1 MSVELIKYAFSSGEI
16 SPTLYGRSDLT
27 KFDMGMALAY
37 NWFVDYRGGLSTR
50 PGTEF
55 VDYVPLED
63 QPTKM
68 FTFRFSPALADNYVL
83 LFGHNY
89 MIPIQNGG
97 YITRR
102 QRVWTMGTPEPNG
115 KWLGNTADYAAL
127 DWVKVVASADFPQFV
142 GATLEVNALDGTGVR
157 LTNVADKQQI
167 DTTTFAG
174 GAITVEQIVRIV
186 TPYAGTDLDELSLF
200 QIRNTCR
207 MTHPRFP
214 IKNLVR
220 GINEAWS
227 INDEVI
233 GNNIPIAS
241 GLGATP
247 SATGPISFLFAVTSI
262 NSDGLESPMSKPFRV
277 TNCVNY
283 TTEAG
288 SCRFTWSQVSG
299 AIEYRVYRSVIVGTG
314 GPITFGAQLGY
325 LGTTK
330 TTDFIDS
337 NIIPDFTK
345 SPPSP
350 RNPFARGSIYEIV
363 VTSPGTGYTDIP
375 DIVASGAGVDF
386 LAYGNPSIDGALG
399 SVTII
404 REGSGYPENT
414 VITTSGGSGSGA
426 TFSTKVTELTGTY
439 PSISAIFQQ
448 RQVYAASY
456 NNPLTLWASQ
466 TSKFNVFDESA
477 VLVSSDAY
485 EFEVD
490 STEISPIRHMFSMRG
505 GLLLLSQTG
514 VWMLTGGSSQQAVTP
529 TNALADPQSYTG
541 VSDVVPLKIG
551 PDLLYVEGT
560 GYSVRLLSYNDF
572 SKIYSGEDKSV
583 LSNHLFGPG
592 FKITKWAYAENPF
605 KMVWGVREDGA
616 IVCFTM
622 VKEQEVY
629 GWTWG
634 QTKGLFDD
642 IVSVQENDF
651 DYCYTTVIRLVN
663 GMWRKYV
670 ERIAP
675 RDFLNVE
682 DSWCVDSGLKLF
694 TGQMVTPDNTLT
706 ISPEYEDIFTD
717 TSGNTQTIKKVKL
730 TAALFSFNTAS
741 LDYVVRAAGGIFRVT
756 RFINSKEVEA
766 NVITSA
772 TKLLPEDPD
781 KRVMPVAA
789 GDWYYTKPVTT
800 IYGLSHLEGETVSI
814 LADGNVAAPQKVVN
828 GSITLQH
835 PATKVIVGL
844 PYSCVAKTLPDT
856 TQQAVIEAKRKR
868 TVGLG
873 IRFNETR
880 GLMYGISLKE
890 SDLYAVRERTTEP
903 YGVPTKMINGVKYV
917 IPSTEWGEDNQ
928 TYFVQNNPLPST
940 ILGLVT
946 DMEIG
951 DDSE

>member
-83 LFGHNY
+83 LFGHRY
-89 MIPIQNGG
+89 MVPIQNGG

-102 QRVWTMGTPEPNG
+102 QRVLTMGAPAPNG
-115 KWLGNTADYAAL
+115 RWLGNTADYALL
-127 DWVKVVASADFPQFV
+127 DWVKVIEAPENP
-142 GATLEVNALDGTGVR
+142 TLIGSTWEVNSLDASGMSFY
-157 LTNVADKQQI
+157 NVATKAPV
-167 DTTTFAG
+167 DTVLYNAG
-174 GAITVEQIVRIV
+174 TITIQQIVRVV
-186 TPYAGTDLDELSLF
+186 TPYEGKDLNELNLF

-220 GINEAWS
+220 EADEGWEVS
-227 INDEVI
+227 DEVI
-233 GNNIPIAS
+233 GNNIPIVTNLA
-241 GLGATP
+241 ATP
-247 SATGPISFLFAVTSI
+247 SKEGPISFLFAVTSV
-262 NSDGLESPMSKPFRV
+262 DAKGLESPMSKPYRV

-288 SCRFTWSQVSG
+288 SCRFTWNHVPG
-299 AIEYRVYRSVIVGTG
+299 AVEYRVYRSVIVGTG
-314 GPITFGAQLGY
+314 GPATYGSQLGY
-325 LGTTK
+325 LGVTK

-345 SPPSP
+345 SPPNS
-350 RNPFARGSIYEIV
+350 RNPFAHGAIYEV
-363 VTSPGTGYTDIP
+363 TVTSAGSGYSGNPT
-375 DIVASGAGVDF
+375 IVASGAGVDF
-386 LAYGNPSIDGALG
+386 IAHGNSSLAGAIG
-399 SVTII
+399 SVSIV
-404 REGSGYPENT
+404 REGSGYPQDT
-414 VITTSGGSGSGA
+414 VLTVSGGSGNGA
-426 TFSTKVTELTGTY
+426 TFKTKVTELEGNY
-439 PSISAIFQQ
+439 PTISAIFQQ

-466 TSKFNVFDESA
+466 TSKFNIFDESA

-514 VWMLTGGSSQQAVTP
+514 VWMLTGGSNQQAVTP

-551 PDLLYVEGT
+551 PDLLYVEGK

-675 RDFLNVE
+675 RDFRNVE
-682 DSWCVDSGLKLF
+682 DAWCVDSGLKLL
-694 TGQMVTPDNTLT
+694 TGLVTEADNTLT
-706 ISPEYEDIFTD
+706 ISPSYIVGDIEKVTLTTVGDSFTVN
-717 TSGNTQTIKKVKL
+717 GIGRI
-730 TAALFSFNTAS
+730 
-741 LDYVVRAAGGIFRVT
+741 VRGAGGIFRTT
-756 RFINSKEVEA
+756 RFISSKEVEA
-766 NVITSA
+766 NVISPA
-772 TKLLPEDPD
+772 TNLLPEDPE
-781 KRVMPVAA
+781 KRVMPVPS
-789 GDWYYTKPVTT
+789 GEWYHTTPVTQ
-800 IYGLSHLEGETVSI
+800 IGGLSHLEGEMVSI
-814 LADGNVAAPQKVVN
+814 LADGNVVAPQKVVN
-828 GSITLQH
+828 GRITLAQ
-835 PATKVIVGL
+835 PATKVIAGL
-844 PYSCVAKTLPDT
+844 AYKCIAKTLPDT

-880 GLMYGISLKE
+880 GMEYGNRL
-890 SDLYAVRERTTEP
+890 DNLYPIRERTTEP
-903 YGVPTKMINGVKYV
+903 YGVPTKLINGIKYV
-917 IPSTEWGEDNQ
+917 IPSTEWSEDNQ
-928 TYFVQNNPLPST
+928 SYFVQSQPLPAT